1 MGSYSV
7 AFTSAEKV
15 WVLWKKGV
23 GQHNETGEALGG
35 SNIKAGMTR
44 S

>member
-7 AFTSAEKV
+7 AFTSVEKV
-15 WVLWKKGV
+15 RVLWKKGV
-23 GQHNETGEALGG
+23 GQHNEVGEALGG
-35 SNIKAGMTR
+35 SNVEAGMTR